1 MRSRHTARR
10 VAVVLALVLG
20 LVPVGVQARV
30 RQDQAP
36 PQYQPISW
44 HRSIAVGAP
53 WAGRLVRGVQLP
65 PEGPDFFTWD
75 PILDRSPNRGWR
87 RWGRDRL
94 IRTVLRILSEYRL
107 AHPEASRVGIEDIA
121 RPRGGPFGERF
132 GGVGHQ
138 SHQIGL
144 DVDILYPRA
153 DGLERRSF
161 RPSQIDFFL
170 AQDLVDRFVR
180 AGARYV
186 FVGPHTDFGGP
197 KRIVQPLI
205 YHDEH
210 MHVRLRPRKRGR

>member
-1 MRSRHTARR
+1 MRCRSI
-10 VAVVLALVLG
+10 AVVLALVLA
-20 LVPVGVQARV
+20 LVPAVVQASG

-36 PQYQPISW
+36 PQYQPIAW

-53 WAGRLVRGVQLP
+53 WAGRLAHGVQLP

-87 RWGRDRL
+87 RWGHDRL
-94 IRTVLRILSEYRL
+94 IRTLLRVLNEYRL
-107 AHPEASRVGIEDIA
+107 AHPEASRVGVEDIA
-121 RPRGGPFGERF
+121 RPHGGPFGERF

-138 SHQIGL
+138 SHQNGL
-144 DVDILYPRA
+144 DLDVLYPRA

-170 AQDLVDRFVR
+170 SQDLVDRFVR

-186 FVGPHTDFGGP
+186 FVGPHTDLAGP
-197 KRIVQPLI
+197 PRIVQPLI

-210 MHVRLRPRKRGR
+210 MHVRLRPRAHGR